1 MEKITTSQERLKE
14 LMDYYDLA
22 QADICL
28 KTSLPKSVV
37 SLYVNGKRKPRID
50 KLDRIA
56 KAYDVDVAWL
66 MGYNV
71 PMKRSKNNSDL
82 ATMLTE
88 IDIDT
93 LRTLID
99 ILKCCDASQ
108 KREILNYAIYIA
120 NRFNKD

>member
-1 MEKITTSQERLKE
+1 MKKITTSQERLKE
-14 LMDYYDLA
+14 LMDYYNLI

-28 KTSLPKSVV
+28 KTGLPKSVV

-50 KLDRIA
+50 KLDQIA
-56 KAYDVDVAWL
+56 KAYDIDVAWL

-82 ATMLTE
+82 TTMLTE

-93 LRTLID
+93 LKTLID
-99 ILKCCDASQ
+99 VLKCCDASQ

-120 NRFNKD
+120 NRFKED